1 MSRRAVAAAVLAGV
15 LATALLPAGGGASE
29 RRHRLNLPAPELP
42 RALAV
47 DEAEWSVRPSRT
59 LVAAGLVRL
68 RVYNRGED
76 DHNLVVVDRTGRPHV
91 AFLRPR
97 EATTMSVRLAPGR
110 VLLLCTLFAGTKD
123 SHEARGMRAE
133 IRVR

>member
-1 MSRRAVAAAVLAGV
+1 MTGRG
-15 LATALLPAGGGASE
+15 LATLLVGALAAGLPPAAGDASE
-29 RRHRLNLPAPELP
+29 RRHRVRLPEPDLP

-97 EATTMSVRLAPGR
+97 ESATLGVRLAPGR
-110 VLLLCTLFAGTKD
+110 VQLLCTLFAGTAD
-123 SHEARGMRAE
+123 SHELRGMRAE

>member
-1 MSRRAVAAAVLAGV
+1 MTARAAVAAVLGGALAAG
-15 LATALLPAGGGASE
+15 LIGAGGAAPE
-29 RRHRLNLPAPELP
+29 RRHRLNLPEPDLP

-68 RVYNRGED
+68 RIYNRGED

-97 EATTMSVRLAPGR
+97 ESATLSVRLAPGR
-110 VLLLCTLFAGTKD
+110 VRLLCTLFAGTAD
-123 SHEARGMRAE
+123 SHELRGMRAE

>member
-1 MSRRAVAAAVLAGV
+1 MTARAVAAALLGALAAG
-15 LATALLPAGGGASE
+15 LLPAGGDASE
-29 RRHRLNLPAPELP
+29 RRHRLRLPEPDLP

-47 DEAEWSVRPSRT
+47 DESEWAVRPSRT

-76 DHNLVVVDRTGRPHV
+76 DHNLVVVDRAGRPQV
-91 AFLRPR
+91 AFLKPG
-97 EATTMSVRLAPGR
+97 EATTLSVRLAPGR
-110 VLLLCTLFAGTKD
+110 VRLLCTLFAGTAD
-123 SHEARGMRAE
+123 SHELRGMRAE